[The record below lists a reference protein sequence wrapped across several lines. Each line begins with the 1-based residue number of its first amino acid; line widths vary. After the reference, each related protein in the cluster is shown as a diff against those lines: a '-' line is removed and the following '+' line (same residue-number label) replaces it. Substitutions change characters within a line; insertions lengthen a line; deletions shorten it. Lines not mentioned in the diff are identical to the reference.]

1 MCAAAQTCFNQV
13 CIFKTQAKGFN
24 WEDMQVTHSFKSKSK
39 NPVKGRKNGS
49 VVKAC
54 LNN

>member
-1 MCAAAQTCFNQV
+1 MCAVAQTYFSYV
-13 CIFKTQAKGFN
+13 CIFKTQAKGFDG
-24 WEDMQVTHSFKSKSK
+24 EDMQVTHSFKSKSK
-39 NPVKGRKNGS
+39 NPVKGRIIGS